1 MKNSQFSI
9 LNFQLKK
16 IFIGLV
22 LASLFLN
29 RSSLIAPAQA
39 QLSEGVSIPIQITGN
54 VKDGDII
61 SSTSKGYV
69 TSNTPY
75 DPAMS
80 GVVNENFAVGF
91 KNNQLQDA
99 HPVISS
105 GKAYVNVSSIN
116 GNIKKG
122 DFITSSSIVGVAQ
135 KADKNGFIL
144 GSALEDYSSN
154 DPKQVGQIDVAIQI
168 KYNAPNTSVS
178 NNLLENV
185 KQAAS
190 APYLAPLTSLRY
202 LLAALIAIAAFVLGF
217 MSFGKVARAGV
228 EALGRNPLASKLIEL
243 GVIFNTAL
251 TIGIILVGLA
261 IAYLIL
267 IL

>member
-1 MKNSQFSI
+1 MPKLPVFVFLI
-9 LNFQLKK
+9 LVSCF
-16 IFIGLV
+16 V
-22 LASLFLN
+22 LLREAH
-29 RSSLIAPAQA
+29 A
-39 QLSEGVSIPIQITGN
+39 QLGEGIAIDVQISSSN
-54 VKDGDII
+54 VKDGDVISATNKGYII
-61 SSTSKGYV
+61 SSIA
-69 TSNTPY
+69 Y
-75 DPAMS
+75 DTALY
-80 GVVNENFAVGF
+80 GVVNQNFAAGF
-91 KNNQLQDA
+91 KNKNVQNA
-99 HPVISS
+99 FPVISS
-105 GKAYVNVSSIN
+105 GKAYVNVSSVN

-122 DFITSSSIVGVAQ
+122 DYVTSSTITGAAQ
-135 KADKNGFIL
+135 KADRNGFIL
-144 GSALEDYSSN
+144 GSALEDYSSA
-154 DPKQVGQIDVAIQI
+154 DPKQIGQINVAIQV
-168 KYNAPNTSVS
+168 KYNAPSTSVS

-202 LLAALIAIAAFVLGF
+202 LLAAIVAIAAFVLGF
-217 MSFGKVARAGV
+217 TSFGKVARAGV